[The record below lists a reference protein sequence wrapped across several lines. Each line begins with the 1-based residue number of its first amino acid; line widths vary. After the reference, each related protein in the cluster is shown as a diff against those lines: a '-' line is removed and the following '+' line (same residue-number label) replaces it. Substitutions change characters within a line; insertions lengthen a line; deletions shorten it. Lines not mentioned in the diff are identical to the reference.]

1 MQNALRMIHIE
12 RQQATLQNRPWG
24 AAVPWKKRAKPN
36 DAFHKERH
44 DLETNGLLVRT
55 SLYIT
60 AQNNQGRSVDWR
72 GIPAAICGAAARH
85 KHSERKFMPSQNIF
99 LQCPTLPSLPKS
111 TYFLTVPPHV
121 TDGCVTVGCV
131 TVGRP
136 AQTLRFELPPPPRVT
151 DGCVTVGCVTVGRPA
166 QTVRFELPPPPRV
179 TDGCV
184 TVGCVTVG

>member
-1 MQNALRMIHIE
+1 MIF
-12 RQQATLQNRPWG
+12 L
-24 AAVPWKKRAKPN
+24 
-36 DAFHKERH
+36 
-44 DLETNGLLVRT
+44 
-55 SLYIT
+55 
-60 AQNNQGRSVDWR
+60 NQGRSVDWR

-111 TYFLTVPPHV
+111 KYFLTV
-121 TDGCVTVGCV
+121 
-131 TVGRP
+131 
-136 AQTLRFELPPPPRVT
+136 PPRVT

-184 TVGCVTVG
+184 TVGCVTVGRPAQTLRFELPPPPRVTADRLKLYVLSCPQTSVSQSGATSGQLKRLRRNEKTHAGQALLPKRPR

>member
-60 AQNNQGRSVDWR
+60 AQNNHPNYALIGLK
-72 GIPAAICGAAARH
+72 I
-85 KHSERKFMPSQNIF
+85 
-99 LQCPTLPSLPKS
+99 
-111 TYFLTVPPHV
+111 VPQEPIM
-121 TDGCVTVGCV
+121 TI
-131 TVGRP
+131 
-136 AQTLRFELPPPPRVT
+136 LPPWKGTPWHLSVGFSNHDGSLSDEAVAFINKYHKPRDLRLKMKEVHSHAVANLA
-151 DGCVTVGCVTVGRPA
+151 DDDPLVSDPIVRAFHQSSWYRGREYHIC
-166 QTVRFELPPPPRV
+166 F
-179 TDGCV
+179 
-184 TVGCVTVG
+184 